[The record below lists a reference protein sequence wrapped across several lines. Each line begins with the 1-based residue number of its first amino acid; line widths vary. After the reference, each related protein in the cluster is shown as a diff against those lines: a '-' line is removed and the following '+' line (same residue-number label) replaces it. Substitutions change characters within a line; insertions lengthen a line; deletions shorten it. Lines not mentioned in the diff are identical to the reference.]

1 VRREGDME
9 GVAMAKIKE
18 YRVRMAPLLEQ
29 LGEMGMLQTVE
40 LKRGIEVEYGPVL
53 AVLKSRLRA

>member
-18 YRVRMAPLLEQ
+18 YRVRMAPLLE
-29 LGEMGMLQTVE
+29 
-40 LKRGIEVEYGPVL
+40 
-53 AVLKSRLRA
+53 